1 MIFDLRLWVWP
12 SWAEIVPV
20 CLVSFE
26 SCQKADR
33 VDLERYAEKI
43 GALTKT
49 DSRVSRD
56 GEEDDGIGTERKQM
70 RRGTVADDDD
80 EDWD

>member
-1 MIFDLRLWVWP
+1 
-12 SWAEIVPV
+12 
-20 CLVSFE
+20 
-26 SCQKADR
+26 
-33 VDLERYAEKI
+33 LERYAEKI

-49 DSRVSRD
+49 DLRVTRD
-56 GEEDDGIGTERKQM
+56 AEEDDGIGAERKQM